1 MNLNLLFIKALVWV
15 GLHVPLESKEFSFTR
30 TMTDSY
36 FVYMFYGTIC
46 RTVSCYWIGLFQP
59 LQVQMDLASKSE
71 TSEAKLEKKSDNS
84 C

>member
-1 MNLNLLFIKALVWV
+1 MNLNLLLIKALVWV

-46 RTVSCYWIGLFQP
+46 RAQILVIIIGLFQS
-59 LQVQMDLASKSE
+59 LYQFRGGSRRRAE
-71 TSEAKLEKKSDNS
+71 KLEKKRDNS